1 MNKQTPSNSPSKGEK
16 LKASAIWGGLVGSFS
31 PWQLLRD
38 YLQMLLGTIIYT
50 IGYTIFLLPY
60 KIVSGGV
67 SGISTIFFYLT
78 GFSAGNTYFIIN
90 VFLLLMATRVLG
102 WRYLVRTIIVTLLI
116 SAAIGVMQVQLTET
130 MVDGTPVLKHIL
142 GEQKFMACV
151 IGAFLEGLG
160 LATIFLAGG
169 STGGTDIIASA
180 INKYWNISLG
190 RLLLMCDIV
199 IIGFSYLI
207 ERDIET
213 VVVGYL
219 AMFISTNFLDY
230 VINSARQ
237 SVQFIII
244 SEHYEEIAEEVNT
257 RLERGVTVL
266 AGEGFYSK
274 EKRQVLLILA
284 KRYESRNIF
293 QLIKR
298 IDPRAFVSMSN
309 VEGVFGEGFDPIKR

>member
-1 MNKQTPSNSPSKGEK
+1 MKIRDIIGP
-16 LKASAIWGGLVGSFS
+16 S

-38 YLQMLLGTIIYT
+38 YLQMLLGTVIYT
-50 IGYTIFLLPY
+50 IGYTFFLLPY

-67 SGISTIFFYLT
+67 TGISTIFFYLT
-78 GFSAGNTYFIIN
+78 GFPAANTYFVIN
-90 VFLLLMATRVLG
+90 LFLLLMAMRILG
-102 WRYLVRTIIVTLLI
+102 WRYLVRTIIVTSLI
-116 SAAIGVMQVQLTET
+116 SAAIGLMQPQLTEIAA
-130 MVDGTPVLKHIL
+130 DGTPTLIHIL

-199 IIGFSYLI
+199 IIGFSYII
-207 ERDIET
+207 EQNIET

-244 SEHYEEIAEEVNT
+244 SKCYEEIAEEVNT

-266 AGEGFYSK
+266 SG
-274 EKRQVLLILA
+274 
-284 KRYESRNIF
+284 
-293 QLIKR
+293 
-298 IDPRAFVSMSN
+298 
-309 VEGVFGEGFDPIKR
+309 

>member
-1 MNKQTPSNSPSKGEK
+1 MN
-16 LKASAIWGGLVGSFS
+16 LKDIIGPS
-31 PWQLLRD
+31 PWQLARD
-38 YLQMLLGTIIYT
+38 YLQMLLGTVIYT
-50 IGYTIFLLPY
+50 IGYTTFLLPY

-67 SGISTIFFYLT
+67 TGISTVTYYLT
-78 GFSAGNTYFIIN
+78 GFPAGNTYFIIN
-90 VFLLLMATRVLG
+90 VVLLLMAMRVLG

-116 SAAIGVMQVQLTET
+116 STAIGVMQTQLTE
-130 MVDGTPVLKHIL
+130 VAADGTQTLRHII

-190 RLLLMCDIV
+190 RLLLMIDIV
-199 IIGFSYLI
+199 IIGFSYII
-207 ERDIET
+207 ENDIET
-213 VVVGYL
+213 MVVGYM
-219 AMFISTNFLDY
+219 AMFISLNFLDF

-244 SEHYEEIAEEVNT
+244 SDHYEEIANEVNT
-257 RLERGVTVL
+257 RLNRGVTVL
-266 AGEGFYSK
+266 YGEGFYSR

-284 KRYESRNIF
+284 KKHESRSIF

-298 IDPRAFVSMSN
+298 TDPKAFVSMSN
-309 VEGVFGEGFDPIKR
+309 VEGVFGEGFDVIKR

>member
-1 MNKQTPSNSPSKGEK
+1 MKIKDIIGP
-16 LKASAIWGGLVGSFS
+16 S

-38 YLQMLLGTIIYT
+38 YLQMLVGTVIYT
-50 IGYTIFLLPY
+50 VGYTTFLLPY

-67 SGISTIFFYLT
+67 TGISTVIYYLT
-78 GFSAGNTYFIIN
+78 GFPAGNTYLIVNIA
-90 VFLLLMATRVLG
+90 LLLMAMRILG

-116 SAAIGVMQVQLTET
+116 STFIGIMQAHLTEIAA
-130 MVDGTPVLKHIL
+130 DGTPKLMHIL

-190 RLLLMCDIV
+190 RLLLMLDIV
-199 IIGFSYLI
+199 IIGGSYLI
-207 ERDIET
+207 EQDIET
-213 VVVGYL
+213 MVVGYL
-219 AMFISTNFLDY
+219 AMFISLNFLDY

-244 SEHYEEIAEEVNT
+244 SEHYDEIAEEVNT
-257 RLERGVTVL
+257 KLERGVTVL

-284 KRYESRNIF
+284 KKYESRSIF

-309 VEGVFGEGFDPIKR
+309 VEGVFGEGFDVIKK

>member
-1 MNKQTPSNSPSKGEK
+1 
-16 LKASAIWGGLVGSFS
+16 
-31 PWQLLRD
+31 
-38 YLQMLLGTIIYT
+38 MLLGTVIYT
-50 IGYTIFLLPY
+50 IGYTTFLLPY

-67 SGISTIFFYLT
+67 TGISTVTYYLT
-78 GFSAGNTYFIIN
+78 GFPAGNTYFIIN
-90 VFLLLMATRVLG
+90 VVLLLMAMRVLG

-116 SAAIGVMQVQLTET
+116 STAIGVMQTQLTE
-130 MVDGTPVLKHIL
+130 VAADGTQTLRHII

-190 RLLLMCDIV
+190 RLLLMIDIV
-199 IIGFSYLI
+199 IIGFSYII
-207 ERDIET
+207 ENDIET
-213 VVVGYL
+213 MVVGYM
-219 AMFISTNFLDY
+219 AMFISLNFLDF

-244 SEHYEEIAEEVNT
+244 SDHYEEIANEVNT
-257 RLERGVTVL
+257 RLNRGVTVL
-266 AGEGFYSK
+266 YGEGFYSR

-284 KRYESRNIF
+284 KKHESRSIF

-298 IDPRAFVSMSN
+298 IDPKAFVSMSN
-309 VEGVFGEGFDPIKR
+309 VEGVFGEGFDVIKK

>member
-1 MNKQTPSNSPSKGEK
+1 MSIKTIIGP
-16 LKASAIWGGLVGSFS
+16 S

-38 YLQMLLGTIIYT
+38 YLQMLLGTAIYT
-50 IGYTIFLLPY
+50 LGYTTFLLPY

-67 SGISTIFFYLT
+67 SGISTIIYYLT
-78 GFSAGNTYFIIN
+78 GFAAGNTYFIIN
-90 VFLLLMATRVLG
+90 VFLLLMAMRILG
-102 WRYLVRTIIVTLLI
+102 WRYLFRTIIVTMLI
-116 SAAIGVMQVQLTET
+116 SAAIGLMQPQLTELSA
-130 MVDGTPVLKHIL
+130 DGTPTLIHIV

-151 IGAFLEGLG
+151 IGAFFEGLG
-160 LATIFLAGG
+160 LAIIFLAGG
-169 STGGTDIIASA
+169 STGGTDIIASS
-180 INKYWNISLG
+180 INKYWDISLG

-199 IIGFSYLI
+199 IIGFSYFI
-207 ERDIET
+207 ERNVET

-230 VINSARQ
+230 VINSARR

-244 SEHYEEIAEEVNT
+244 SEHYAEIAEEVNT

-266 AGEGFYSK
+266 SGEGFYSK

-284 KRYESRNIF
+284 KRYESRSIF

-298 IDPRAFVSMSN
+298 IDPQAFVSMSH
-309 VEGVFGEGFDPIKR
+309 VEGVFGEGFDVIKK

>member
-1 MNKQTPSNSPSKGEK
+1 MKIKDIIGP
-16 LKASAIWGGLVGSFS
+16 S

-38 YLQMLLGTIIYT
+38 YLQMLLGTVIYT
-50 IGYTIFLLPY
+50 IGYTTFLLPY

-67 SGISTIFFYLT
+67 TGVSTIFFYLT
-78 GFSAGNTYFIIN
+78 GFPAGTTYFIIN
-90 VFLLLMATRVLG
+90 IGLLLIAMRVLG
-102 WRYLVRTIIVTLLI
+102 WRYLVRTIIVTLLV
-116 SAAIGVMQVQLTET
+116 SGAINLMQTQLTEIAP
-130 MVDGTPVLKHIL
+130 DGTRILTHIL

-151 IGAFLEGLG
+151 IGAFFEGLG
-160 LATIFLAGG
+160 LAIIFLAGG
-169 STGGTDIIASA
+169 STGGTDIIASS

-199 IIGFSYLI
+199 IIGFSYII
-207 ERDIET
+207 EHDIET

-219 AMFISTNFLDY
+219 AMFISTNFIDY
-230 VINSARQ
+230 VINAARR

-244 SEHYEEIAEEVNT
+244 SERYEEIAEEVNT

-266 AGEGFYSK
+266 SGEGFYSK

-284 KRYESRNIF
+284 KRYESRSIF

-298 IDPRAFVSMSN
+298 LDPQAFVSMSN
-309 VEGVFGEGFDPIKR
+309 VEGVFGEGFDPIKK

>member
-1 MNKQTPSNSPSKGEK
+1 MTIKDIIGP
-16 LKASAIWGGLVGSFS
+16 S

-38 YLQMLLGTIIYT
+38 YLQMLLGTVIYT
-50 IGYTIFLLPY
+50 IGYACFLLPY

-67 SGISTIFFYLT
+67 TGISTIIFYLT
-78 GFSAGNTYFIIN
+78 GFHAGNTYFIIN
-90 VFLLLMATRVLG
+90 VFLLLLAMRILG
-102 WRYLVRTIIVTLLI
+102 WRYLVRTIIVTSLL
-116 SAAIGVMQVQLTET
+116 SVAIGLMQTLLTET
-130 MVDGTPVLKHIL
+130 APDGTATLIHIL

-169 STGGTDIIASA
+169 STGGTDIIASS

-190 RLLLMCDIV
+190 RLLLMLDIV
-199 IIGFSYLI
+199 IIGFSYI
-207 ERDIET
+207 IGHDIET

-237 SVQFIII
+237 SVQFILIRD
-244 SEHYEEIAEEVNT
+244 HYEEIAEEVNT

-266 AGEGFYSK
+266 SGEGFYSK

-284 KRYESRNIF
+284 KRYESRSIF

-298 IDPRAFVSMSN
+298 LDPQAFVSMSN
-309 VEGVFGEGFDPIKR
+309 VECVFGEGFDVIKR

>member
-1 MNKQTPSNSPSKGEK
+1 MSIKDIIGP
-16 LKASAIWGGLVGSFS
+16 S

-38 YLQMLLGTIIYT
+38 YLQMLVGTVIYT
-50 IGYTIFLLPY
+50 VGYTTFLLPY

-67 SGISTIFFYLT
+67 TGISTVIYYLT
-78 GFSAGNTYFIIN
+78 GFPAGNTYLIVNIA
-90 VFLLLMATRVLG
+90 LLLMAMRILG

-116 SAAIGVMQVQLTET
+116 STSIGIMQAQLTEIAA
-130 MVDGTPVLKHIL
+130 DGTPKLMHIL

-190 RLLLMCDIV
+190 RLLLMLDIV
-199 IIGFSYLI
+199 IIGGSYLI
-207 ERDIET
+207 EQDIET
-213 VVVGYL
+213 MVVGYL
-219 AMFISTNFLDY
+219 AMFISLNFLDY

-244 SEHYEEIAEEVNT
+244 SEHYDEIAEEVNT
-257 RLERGVTVL
+257 KLERGVTVL

-284 KRYESRNIF
+284 KKYESRSIF

-309 VEGVFGEGFDPIKR
+309 VEGVFGEGFDVIKK

>member
-1 MNKQTPSNSPSKGEK
+1 
-16 LKASAIWGGLVGSFS
+16 LKTLVNNIIGPS
-31 PWQLLRD
+31 PWQLMRD
-38 YLQMLLGTIIYT
+38 YLQMLLGTVIYT
-50 IGYTIFLLPY
+50 IGYTVFLLPY

-67 SGISTIFFYLT
+67 TGISTVTYYLT
-78 GFSAGNTYFIIN
+78 GFPAANTYLFIN
-90 VFLLLMATRVLG
+90 VALLLMAMRVLG
-102 WRYLVRTIIVTLLI
+102 WRYLIRTIIVTLLV
-116 SAAIGVMQVQLTET
+116 STAIGLMQAQLTE
-130 MVDGTPVLKHIL
+130 VAADGTPTLMHIL

-151 IGAFLEGLG
+151 IGAFFEGLG

-190 RLLLMCDIV
+190 RLLLMLDIV
-199 IIGFSYLI
+199 IIGGSYFI
-207 ERDIET
+207 SRDIET
-213 VVVGYL
+213 MVVGYL
-219 AMFISTNFLDY
+219 AMFISLNFLDY

-244 SEHYEEIAEEVNT
+244 SNRYEEIAEEVNT

-266 AGEGFYSK
+266 YGEGFYSR

-284 KRYESRNIF
+284 KKHESRNIF

-298 IDPRAFVSMSN
+298 LDPRAFVSMSN
-309 VEGVFGEGFDPIKR
+309 VEGVFGEGFDTIKK

>member
-1 MNKQTPSNSPSKGEK
+1 MTIKDIIGP
-16 LKASAIWGGLVGSFS
+16 S

-38 YLQMLLGTIIYT
+38 YLQMLLGTVIYT
-50 IGYTIFLLPY
+50 IGYACFLLPY

-67 SGISTIFFYLT
+67 TGISTIIFYLT
-78 GFSAGNTYFIIN
+78 GFHAGNTYFIIN
-90 VFLLLMATRVLG
+90 VFLLLLAMRILG
-102 WRYLVRTIIVTLLI
+102 WRYLVRTIIVTSLV
-116 SAAIGVMQVQLTET
+116 SVAIGLMQTFLTKT
-130 MVDGTPVLKHIL
+130 APDGTATLIHIL

-169 STGGTDIIASA
+169 STGGTDIIASS

-190 RLLLMCDIV
+190 RLLLMLDIV
-199 IIGFSYLI
+199 IIGFSYI
-207 ERDIET
+207 IGHDIET

-266 AGEGFYSK
+266 SGEGFYSK

-284 KRYESRNIF
+284 KRYESRSIF

-298 IDPRAFVSMSN
+298 LDPQAFVSMSN
-309 VEGVFGEGFDPIKR
+309 VEGVFGEGFDVIKR

>member
-1 MNKQTPSNSPSKGEK
+1 MTVKDIIGP
-16 LKASAIWGGLVGSFS
+16 S

-38 YLQMLLGTIIYT
+38 YLQMLLGTVIYT
-50 IGYTIFLLPY
+50 IGYAVFLLPY

-67 SGISTIFFYLT
+67 TGISTLIFYAT
-78 GFSAGNTYFIIN
+78 GIPAGNTYLIIN
-90 VFLLLMATRVLG
+90 VALLLMAMRVLG

-116 SAAIGVMQVQLTET
+116 SGAISLMQAQMTDVAAN
-130 MVDGTPVLKHIL
+130 GTQTLRHIL

-169 STGGTDIIASA
+169 STGGTDIIASS

-190 RLLLMCDIV
+190 RLLLLLDIF

-207 ERDIET
+207 WQNLET
-213 VVVGYL
+213 MVVGYV
-219 AMFISTNFLDY
+219 AMFISLNFVDY
-230 VINSARQ
+230 VINAARQ

-244 SEHYEEIAEEVNT
+244 SDCHEEIAHEVNT
-257 RLERGVTVL
+257 QLDRGVTVL
-266 AGEGFYSK
+266 SGEGFYSK

-284 KRYESRNIF
+284 KKHESRSIF

-298 IDPRAFVSMSN
+298 LDPKAFVSMSN
-309 VEGVFGEGFDPIKR
+309 VEGVFGEGFDTIKK

>member
-1 MNKQTPSNSPSKGEK
+1 MR
-16 LKASAIWGGLVGSFS
+16 LKDIIGPS

-38 YLQMLLGTIIYT
+38 YLQMLLGTVIYT
-50 IGYTIFLLPY
+50 VGYTTFLLPY

-67 SGISTIFFYLT
+67 SGISTVIYYMSGFPAGSTYLL
-78 GFSAGNTYFIIN
+78 IN
-90 VFLLLMATRVLG
+90 VALLLMAMRILG

-116 SAAIGVMQVQLTET
+116 SVGIDLMQAQLTET
-130 MVDGTPVLKHIL
+130 ATDGTQALMHIL

-190 RLLLMCDIV
+190 RLLLMLDII
-199 IIGFSYLI
+199 IIGSSYVI
-207 ERDIET
+207 SHNIET
-213 VVVGYL
+213 MVVGYL

-244 SEHYEEIAEEVNT
+244 SEHYEEIAQEVNT
-257 RLERGVTVL
+257 RLERGGTVL

-284 KRYESRNIF
+284 KRYESRSIF

-298 IDPRAFVSMSN
+298 IDPKAFVSMSN
-309 VEGVFGEGFDPIKR
+309 VEGVFGEGFDTIKR

>member
-1 MNKQTPSNSPSKGEK
+1 MKIKDIIGP
-16 LKASAIWGGLVGSFS
+16 S
-31 PWQLLRD
+31 PWLLLRD
-38 YLQMLLGTIIYT
+38 YLQMLVGTVIYT
-50 IGYTIFLLPY
+50 VGYTTFLLPY

-67 SGISTIFFYLT
+67 TGISTVIYYLT
-78 GFSAGNTYFIIN
+78 GFPAGNTYLFINIA
-90 VFLLLMATRVLG
+90 LLLMAMRILG

-116 SAAIGVMQVQLTET
+116 STSIGIMQAQLTE
-130 MVDGTPVLKHIL
+130 VAADGTQTLMHIL

-190 RLLLMCDIV
+190 RLLLMLDIV
-199 IIGFSYLI
+199 IIGGSYLI
-207 ERDIET
+207 EQDIET
-213 VVVGYL
+213 MVVGYL
-219 AMFISTNFLDY
+219 AMFISLNFLDY

-244 SEHYEEIAEEVNT
+244 SEHYDEIAEEVNT
-257 RLERGVTVL
+257 KLERGVTVL

-284 KRYESRNIF
+284 KKYESRSIF

-309 VEGVFGEGFDPIKR
+309 VEGVFGEGFDVIKK

>member
-1 MNKQTPSNSPSKGEK
+1 MKIKDIIGP
-16 LKASAIWGGLVGSFS
+16 S

-38 YLQMLLGTIIYT
+38 YLQMLLGTVIYT
-50 IGYTIFLLPY
+50 IGYSCFLLPY

-67 SGISTIFFYLT
+67 TGISTILFYLT
-78 GFSAGNTYFIIN
+78 GFPAGNTYLLIN
-90 VFLLLMATRVLG
+90 IALLLLAMRILG

-116 SAAIGVMQVQLTET
+116 SGAISIMQTKLT
-130 MVDGTPVLKHIL
+130 VVGADGSHALMHII

-151 IGAFLEGLG
+151 IGAFFEGLG

-169 STGGTDIIASA
+169 STGGTDIIASS

-190 RLLLMCDIV
+190 RLLLMLDII
-199 IIGFSYLI
+199 IIGGSYLI
-207 ERDIET
+207 SHDIET
-213 VVVGYL
+213 MVVGYL
-219 AMFISTNFLDY
+219 AMFISLNFLDY
-230 VINSARQ
+230 VINAARR

-244 SEHYEEIAEEVNT
+244 SEHYEKIAEEVNT

-266 AGEGFYSK
+266 SGEGFYSK

-284 KRYESRNIF
+284 KRYESRSIF

-298 IDPRAFVSMSN
+298 IDPQAFVSMSN
-309 VEGVFGEGFDPIKR
+309 VEGVFGEGFDPIKK

>member
-1 MNKQTPSNSPSKGEK
+1 MKIRDIIGP
-16 LKASAIWGGLVGSFS
+16 S

-38 YLQMLLGTIIYT
+38 YLQMLLGTVIYT
-50 IGYTIFLLPY
+50 IGYTCFLLPY

-67 SGISTIFFYLT
+67 SGISTIIFYLT

-90 VFLLLMATRVLG
+90 IFLLLIAMRILG
-102 WRYLVRTIIVTLLI
+102 WRYLVRTVIVTLLI
-116 SAAIGVMQVQLTET
+116 SSAIGIMQTQLTEVVT
-130 MVDGTPVLKHIL
+130 DGAPKLMHIL

-151 IGAFLEGLG
+151 IGAFFEGLG
-160 LATIFLAGG
+160 LAIIFLAGG
-169 STGGTDIIASA
+169 STGGTDIIASS

-199 IIGFSYLI
+199 IIGFSYII
-207 ERDIET
+207 EHDIET

-219 AMFISTNFLDY
+219 AMFISTNFIDY
-230 VINSARQ
+230 VINAARR

-244 SEHYEEIAEEVNT
+244 SERYEEIAEEVNT

-266 AGEGFYSK
+266 SGEGFYSK

-284 KRYESRNIF
+284 KRYESRSIF

-298 IDPRAFVSMSN
+298 LDPQAFVSMSN
-309 VEGVFGEGFDPIKR
+309 VEGVFGEGFDPIKK

>member
-1 MNKQTPSNSPSKGEK
+1 MR
-16 LKASAIWGGLVGSFS
+16 LKDIIGPS

-38 YLQMLLGTIIYT
+38 YLQMLLGTVIYT
-50 IGYTIFLLPY
+50 VGYTTFLLPY

-67 SGISTIFFYLT
+67 SGISTVIYYMSGFPAGSTYLL
-78 GFSAGNTYFIIN
+78 IN
-90 VFLLLMATRVLG
+90 VALLLMAMRILG

-116 SAAIGVMQVQLTET
+116 SVGIDLMQAQLTET
-130 MVDGTPVLKHIL
+130 AADGTQALMHIL

-190 RLLLMCDIV
+190 RLLLMLDII
-199 IIGFSYLI
+199 IIGSSYVI
-207 ERDIET
+207 SHNIET
-213 VVVGYL
+213 MVVGYL

-244 SEHYEEIAEEVNT
+244 SEHYEEIAQEVNT

-284 KRYESRNIF
+284 KRYESRSIF

-298 IDPRAFVSMSN
+298 IDPKAFVSMSN
-309 VEGVFGEGFDPIKR
+309 VEGVFGEGFDTIKR

>member
-1 MNKQTPSNSPSKGEK
+1 MKIKDIIGP
-16 LKASAIWGGLVGSFS
+16 S
-31 PWQLLRD
+31 PWLLLRD
-38 YLQMLLGTIIYT
+38 YLQMLLGTLIYT
-50 IGYTIFLLPY
+50 VGYTTFLLPY

-67 SGISTIFFYLT
+67 TGISTVIYYLT
-78 GFSAGNTYFIIN
+78 GFPAGNTYLIIN
-90 VFLLLMATRVLG
+90 IALLLMAMRILG

-116 SAAIGVMQVQLTET
+116 STSIGIMQAQLTEIAA
-130 MVDGTPVLKHIL
+130 DGTPTLMHIL

-190 RLLLMCDIV
+190 RLLLMLDIV
-199 IIGFSYLI
+199 IIGGSYLI
-207 ERDIET
+207 EQDIET
-213 VVVGYL
+213 MVVGYL
-219 AMFISTNFLDY
+219 AMFISLNFLDY

-244 SEHYEEIAEEVNT
+244 SEHYDEIAEEVNT
-257 RLERGVTVL
+257 KLERGVTVL

-284 KRYESRNIF
+284 KKYESRSIF

-309 VEGVFGEGFDPIKR
+309 VEGVFGEGFDVIKK

>member
-1 MNKQTPSNSPSKGEK
+1 MSYKDIIGP
-16 LKASAIWGGLVGSFS
+16 S

-38 YLQMLLGTIIYT
+38 YLQMLLGTVIYT
-50 IGYTIFLLPY
+50 IGYTCFLLPY

-67 SGISTIFFYLT
+67 TGISTIFFYLT
-78 GFSAGNTYFIIN
+78 GFPAGNTYLLIN
-90 VFLLLMATRVLG
+90 VVLLLLAMRILG

-116 SAAIGVMQVQLTET
+116 SGAIGIMQTHLT
-130 MVDGTPVLKHIL
+130 VVGADGHQTLMHII

-169 STGGTDIIASA
+169 STGGTDIIASS

-190 RLLLMCDIV
+190 RLLLMLDII
-199 IIGFSYLI
+199 IIGGSYFI
-207 ERDIET
+207 SHDIET
-213 VVVGYL
+213 MVVGYL
-219 AMFISTNFLDY
+219 AMFISLNFLDY
-230 VINSARQ
+230 VINSARR
-237 SVQFIII
+237 SVQFLII
-244 SEHYEEIAEEVNT
+244 SEHYEEIAEAVNT
-257 RLERGVTVL
+257 QLERGVTVL

-284 KRYESRNIF
+284 KRYESRSIF

-298 IDPRAFVSMSN
+298 LDPQAFVSMSN
-309 VEGVFGEGFDPIKR
+309 VEGVFGEGFDTIKK

>member
-1 MNKQTPSNSPSKGEK
+1 MN
-16 LKASAIWGGLVGSFS
+16 LKTIIGPS
-31 PWQLLRD
+31 PWQLARD
-38 YLQMLLGTIIYT
+38 YLQMLLGTVIYT
-50 IGYTIFLLPY
+50 IGYTTFLLPY

-67 SGISTIFFYLT
+67 SGISTVIYYMS
-78 GFSAGNTYFIIN
+78 GFPAGNTYLIIN
-90 VFLLLMATRVLG
+90 IALLLLAMRILG

-116 SAAIGVMQVQLTET
+116 SGAIDLMLVQLTE
-130 MVDGTPVLKHIL
+130 VSADGTQTLKHIL

-151 IGAFLEGLG
+151 IGAFFEGLG

-169 STGGTDIIASA
+169 STGGTDIIASS

-190 RLLLMCDIV
+190 RLLLMCDII

-207 ERDIET
+207 ENDIET
-213 VVVGYL
+213 MVVGYM
-219 AMFISTNFLDY
+219 AMFISLNFLDF

-244 SEHYEEIAEEVNT
+244 SDRYEEIADEVNT
-257 RLERGVTVL
+257 RLNRGVTVL
-266 AGEGFYSK
+266 FGEGFYSK

-284 KRYESRNIF
+284 KKHESRGIF

-298 IDPRAFVSMSN
+298 LDPRAFVSMSN
-309 VEGVFGEGFDPIKR
+309 VEGVFGEGFDVIKK

>member
-1 MNKQTPSNSPSKGEK
+1 MR
-16 LKASAIWGGLVGSFS
+16 LKDIIGPS

-38 YLQMLLGTIIYT
+38 YLQMLLGTVIYT
-50 IGYTIFLLPY
+50 VGYTTFLLPY

-67 SGISTIFFYLT
+67 SGISTVIYYMSGFPAGSTYLL
-78 GFSAGNTYFIIN
+78 IN
-90 VFLLLMATRVLG
+90 VALLLMAMRILG

-116 SAAIGVMQVQLTET
+116 SVGIDLMQAQLTET
-130 MVDGTPVLKHIL
+130 AADGTQALMHIL

-169 STGGTDIIASA
+169 SSGGTDIIASA

-190 RLLLMCDIV
+190 RLLLMLDII
-199 IIGFSYLI
+199 IIGSSYVI
-207 ERDIET
+207 SHNIET
-213 VVVGYL
+213 MVVGYL

-244 SEHYEEIAEEVNT
+244 SEHYEEIAQEVNT

-284 KRYESRNIF
+284 KRYESRSIF

-298 IDPRAFVSMSN
+298 IDPKAFVSMSN
-309 VEGVFGEGFDPIKR
+309 VEGVFGEGFDTIKR

>member
-1 MNKQTPSNSPSKGEK
+1 LN
-16 LKASAIWGGLVGSFS
+16 LKDIIGPS
-31 PWQLLRD
+31 PWQLARD
-38 YLQMLLGTIIYT
+38 YLQMLLGTVIYT
-50 IGYTIFLLPY
+50 IGYTTFLLPY

-67 SGISTIFFYLT
+67 TGISTVTYYLT
-78 GFSAGNTYFIIN
+78 GFPAGNTYFIIN
-90 VFLLLMATRVLG
+90 VVLLLMAMRVLG

-116 SAAIGVMQVQLTET
+116 STAIGVMQTQLTE
-130 MVDGTPVLKHIL
+130 VAADGTQTLRHII

-190 RLLLMCDIV
+190 RLLLMIDIV
-199 IIGFSYLI
+199 IIGFSYII
-207 ERDIET
+207 ENDIET
-213 VVVGYL
+213 MVVGYM
-219 AMFISTNFLDY
+219 AMFISLNFLDF

-244 SEHYEEIAEEVNT
+244 SDHYEEIANEVNT
-257 RLERGVTVL
+257 RLNRGVTVL
-266 AGEGFYSK
+266 YGEGFYSR

-284 KRYESRNIF
+284 KKHESRSIF

-298 IDPRAFVSMSN
+298 TDPKAFVSMSN
-309 VEGVFGEGFDPIKR
+309 VEGVFGEGFDVIKK

>member
-1 MNKQTPSNSPSKGEK
+1 MIRSIIGP
-16 LKASAIWGGLVGSFS
+16 S

-38 YLQMLLGTIIYT
+38 YLQMLLGTVIYT
-50 IGYTIFLLPY
+50 IGYTTFLLPY

-67 SGISTIFFYLT
+67 TGISTLIFYMT
-78 GFSAGNTYFIIN
+78 GFPAGNTYFIIN
-90 VFLLLMATRVLG
+90 IFLLLMAMRILG
-102 WRYLVRTIIVTLLI
+102 WRYLIRTIIVTMLI
-116 SAAIGVMQVQLTET
+116 STAIGLMQTQMTEVAADGTET
-130 MVDGTPVLKHIL
+130 LRHIL

-190 RLLLMCDIV
+190 RLLLMLDIV
-199 IIGFSYLI
+199 IIGSSYVLGH
-207 ERDIET
+207 DIET
-213 VVVGYL
+213 MVVGYV
-219 AMFISTNFLDY
+219 AMFISLNFVDY
-230 VINSARQ
+230 VINAARQ

-244 SEHYEEIAEEVNT
+244 SNHYEEIAEEVNT

-266 AGEGFYSK
+266 SGEGFYSK

-284 KRYESRNIF
+284 KRHESRNLF
-293 QLIKR
+293 HMIKR

-309 VEGVFGEGFDPIKR
+309 VEGVFGEGFDTIKK